1 LKQGIV
7 KYKTKKKKY
16 IYIYIV
22 KLASQN
28 VLSCPV
34 RKKKKKTGYPVFL
47 KDTLGAPPP
56 PPHEIRPEFL
66 NVIRITFIIR
76 RQKGLSLER
85 N

>member
-1 LKQGIV
+1 LF
-7 KYKTKKKKY
+7 
-16 IYIYIV
+16 
-22 KLASQN
+22 
-28 VLSCPV
+28 P
-34 RKKKKKTGYPVFL
+34 
-47 KDTLGAPPP
+47 PPP